1 MRKENHT
8 FYFSVEGQ
16 TEEMYLEWLQR
27 KINTTPEAKCTVKFN
42 TKIEKNPLSY
52 IKSLTTIGKVE
63 VTHIFDYESSD
74 QQHKDLFLETLKNM
88 KKATMLGKKIK
99 YKLGYSNF
107 TFELWMILH
116 KTSCNTVLA
125 HRRQY
130 LSKINKSF
138 GCDFQSL
145 DDYKREDN
153 FNKILESLTLDDV
166 RQAVKRSKEIMYEN
180 EKRHYS
186 LKKYSNYSYYEENP
200 SLSVWEII
208 EEILSVCGLC
218 ES

>member
-74 QQHKDLFLETLKNM
+74 QQHKDLFLETLKNNGIGFPADSIIISLIE
-88 KKATMLGKKIK
+88 KNRK
-99 YKLGYSNF
+99 YYSVNEIRNSHGEDIPVHSPEHSGTGQGIF
-107 TFELWMILH
+107 PGAGDGRFPSAPEPLLLIAWG
-116 KTSCNTVLA
+116 
-125 HRRQY
+125 HR
-130 LSKINKSF
+130 
-138 GCDFQSL
+138 
-145 DDYKREDN
+145 
-153 FNKILESLTLDDV
+153 
-166 RQAVKRSKEIMYEN
+166 
-180 EKRHYS
+180 
-186 LKKYSNYSYYEENP
+186 
-200 SLSVWEII
+200 
-208 EEILSVCGLC
+208 
-218 ES
+218 